1 MLCQQQNLPFSALAT
16 RPFLFIMAAM
26 AAQIWATKKTVARKT
41 KKSNTHLCWFADN
54 GRHNHVL

>member
-26 AAQIWATKKTVARKT
+26 AAQIWATKKTVARKQKRAT
-41 KKSNTHLCWFADN
+41 PSFADN